1 MAKNYFDKEAELGSD
16 NEEHDDII
24 KKVYHSDS
32 DSEREEDKNAKDIED
47 LIDNEEND
55 NFDQNEKYFDDMLE
69 KDHEEV
75 LKVIE
80 GPKKRIVKELPKKI
94 MLDDNG
100 LSLKVRMERMNDLN
114 NLRDEEDQNNEEYQF
129 KNLENKLKEL
139 KKRANEEET
148 NEELKEMIEINNNK
162 IMKQINILT
171 GQQNQRFK
179 KHMQENEA
187 ILKNVIMND
196 DDDSQNKIK
205 INKDMVVKGNGAAN
219 LVNKK
224 FKPFFGMGKLGNSKN
239 SLLSHIKK
247 EKINS
252 KQN

>member
-1 MAKNYFDKEAELGSD
+1 
-16 NEEHDDII
+16 
-24 KKVYHSDS
+24 
-32 DSEREEDKNAKDIED
+32 
-47 LIDNEEND
+47 
-55 NFDQNEKYFDDMLE
+55 
-69 KDHEEV
+69 
-75 LKVIE
+75 
-80 GPKKRIVKELPKKI
+80 
-94 MLDDNG
+94 
-100 LSLKVRMERMNDLN
+100 
-114 NLRDEEDQNNEEYQF
+114 
-129 KNLENKLKEL
+129 
-139 KKRANEEET
+139 
-148 NEELKEMIEINNNK
+148 MIEINNNK

-247 EKINS
+247 EKNNM
-252 KQN
+252 KQIK